1 MSAKILLV
9 EDEEALVD
17 AIRLNLELEG
27 YAVIVAT
34 TGTAA
39 LERFA
44 EGPVDLVVLDVMLP
58 EMNGF
63 DVCSEIRRNDLRT
76 PILFLTAKNNPT
88 DRVTGLKLGGDDY
101 LAKPF
106 NLEEFLLRVQ
116 ILVRRAAATREQAVE
131 LSSYRFGPNNISFA
145 SFEIQGANGLTKT
158 LSKKEI
164 GLLKLLIERKHEV
177 VSRKEILDT
186 VWGYDVYPSERTI
199 DNFISNFRKYF
210 EIDPKQ
216 PEYFH
221 SVRGVGYKFTG

>member
-27 YAVIVAT
+27 YAVTVAM

-44 EGPVDLVVLDVMLP
+44 EGPFDLIVLDVMLP
-58 EMNGF
+58 EVNGF
-63 DVCSEIRRNDLRT
+63 DVCSAIRREDTRV
-76 PILFLTAKNNPT
+76 PILFLTAKNNPA
-88 DRVTGLKLGGDDY
+88 DRVQGLRLGGDDY

-116 ILVRRAAATREQAVE
+116 ILVRRSAATHTQPLE
-131 LSSYRFGPNNISFA
+131 LNSYQFGPNEVNFA
-145 SFEIQGANGLTKT
+145 SFEVSGANGLQKT

-164 GLLKLLIERKHEV
+164 GLLRLLIERKHEV
-177 VSRKEILDT
+177 VSRKEILDR
-186 VWGYDVYPSERTI
+186 VWGHDVYPSERTI

-210 EIDPKQ
+210 EADPKK
-216 PEYFH
+216 PEFFH

>member
-1 MSAKILLV
+1 MNPKILLV

-27 YAVIVAT
+27 YAVTVAM
-34 TGTAA
+34 TGTHA

-44 EGPVDLVVLDVMLP
+44 EGPFDLVVLDVMLP
-58 EMNGF
+58 GVNGF
-63 DVCSEIRRNDLRT
+63 DVCSAIRREDERT
-76 PILFLTAKNNPT
+76 PILFLTAKNNPA
-88 DRVTGLKLGGDDY
+88 DRVKGLKLGGDDY

-116 ILVRRAAATREQAVE
+116 ILVRRSAATRGQATE
-131 LSSYRFGPNNISFA
+131 LNSYRFGNNEVHFA
-145 SFEIQGANGLTKT
+145 SFEIQGVGGLSKM

-164 GLLKLLIERKHEV
+164 GLLRLLIERKQEV

-210 EIDPKQ
+210 EEDPKQ
-216 PEYFH
+216 PQFFH
-221 SVRGVGYKFTG
+221 SVRGVGYKFMG